1 MRFVDLLV
9 VLFPLWAVVGTAG
22 ALVWPDNLTPLR
34 PAIIPLLGVV
44 MFGMGLTLTA
54 REFLEVARRPLLIA
68 SGAALQFGIMPFA
81 AWAVGHA
88 MGLQPDLLVGLIL
101 VGACPGGTASNVIC
115 YLARGDVALSITF
128 TTVSTFLA
136 ILLTP
141 ALTWLYVGESVPVP
155 VISMLLSILQIV
167 ILPVLAGVTV
177 NRFFGARFAFL
188 RGVFPLISVAAIV
201 VIIAIV
207 YAFVLKRIVASWS
220 ATLTSRSLLVRKGVF
235 TKTERTIPL
244 EKITDLPTTEGP
256 IMRYFGLK
264 SIGVETAGRSGGE
277 GSSLVSVLGIVDT
290 DDFRSQ
296 VLAQREL
303 VTGSGATIDTDRHDA
318 SGGSPDELR
327 EIADTLHRIEDTLDR
342 LAIRCSSG
350 CGCQQSRSY
359 WSWTPRRLPS
369 SGPAVCCTAH
379 EPNSS

>member
-141 ALTWLYVGESVPVP
+141 ALTRLYVGESVPVP

-207 YAFVLKRIVASWS
+207 VALNAGLTAVLAWPLVIAVMLHNSLGLAAGYSLPKLFGLDARISRTFAIEVGMQNSGLGVALATQFFS
-220 ATLTSRSLLVRKGVF
+220 ATAALPGAVF
-235 TKTERTIPL
+235 SVWHNL
-244 EKITDLPTTEGP
+244 
-256 IMRYFGLK
+256 
-264 SIGVETAGRSGGE
+264 SG
-277 GSSLVSVLGIVDT
+277 S
-290 DDFRSQ
+290 F
-296 VLAQREL
+296 LA
-303 VTGSGATIDTDRHDA
+303 A
-318 SGGSPDELR
+318 
-327 EIADTLHRIEDTLDR
+327 
-342 LAIRCSSG
+342 
-350 CGCQQSRSY
+350 Y
-359 WSWTPRRLPS
+359 WARR
-369 SGPAVCCTAH
+369 PA
-379 EPNSS
+379 P

>member
-9 VLFPLWAVVGTAG
+9 VLFPLWAVVGTVG
-22 ALVWPDNLTPLR
+22 ALVWPDNLTPLG

-68 SGAALQFGIMPFA
+68 SGAVLQFGIMPFA
-81 AWAVGHA
+81 AWTVGHA
-88 MGLQPDLLVGLIL
+88 MSLQPDLLVGLIL

-155 VISMLLSILQIV
+155 VISMLLSILQVV
-167 ILPVLAGVTV
+167 IFPVLAGVTV
-177 NRFFGARFAFL
+177 NQFFGARLAFL

-207 YAFVLKRIVASWS
+207 VAINAGLTAVLAWPLVIAVM
-220 ATLTSRSLLVRKGVF
+220 LHNSLGLAAGYS
-235 TKTERTIPL
+235 
-244 EKITDLPTTEGP
+244 LPKL
-256 IMRYFGLK
+256 FGLDARI
-264 SIGVETAGRSGGE
+264 SRTFAIEVGMQNSGLGVALATQFFSAAAALPGAVFSVWHNLSG
-277 GSSLVSVLGIVDT
+277 S
-290 DDFRSQ
+290 F
-296 VLAQREL
+296 LA
-303 VTGSGATIDTDRHDA
+303 A
-318 SGGSPDELR
+318 
-327 EIADTLHRIEDTLDR
+327 
-342 LAIRCSSG
+342 
-350 CGCQQSRSY
+350 Y
-359 WSWTPRRLPS
+359 WARR
-369 SGPAVCCTAH
+369 PA
-379 EPNSS
+379 P